1 MEPRRLIDSTDVSEE
16 LRAAVRGLPKS
27 ESLSM
32 ITQQR
37 MRNRLAAGI
46 VTVGGVT
53 AASVWYKAMAAVTL
67 LAVVTGGAIM
77 FRKHATHAPVLP
89 ARAVVSG
96 PAAPPVLAPQ
106 GPRVEAAIDP
116 VAPAKPTRRSH
127 RAQPAPAAVA
137 LPETQDLAAETALL
151 VRAQKRLAS
160 SPAEALTAADE
171 HKGRFPNG
179 ALAAERELLAAQ
191 AWMALKQPEQ
201 ARSRLRSL
209 LAGRSG
215 AIYAKRAQRLLDGP

>member
-77 FRKHATHAPVLP
+77 FRKHATHAPVL
-89 ARAVVSG
+89 
-96 PAAPPVLAPQ
+96 APQ

-160 SPAEALTAADE
+160 SPAEALAAADE